1 MNSPED
7 FDEQVKG
14 MLKEIKNIAVVG
26 LSPNPQTTSFG
37 VAKYLQQKGYR
48 IIPVN
53 PNAGEV
59 LGEKCYP
66 DLESIPLKIDLV
78 DVFRRKEALAGV
90 IREAIEKKVPA
101 VWLQSGLECPEGVDE
116 AEQQGVLLIQNRCL
130 RREHQ
135 RLLQKQI
142 NRINL

>member
-1 MNSPED
+1 MNSPNNI
-7 FDEQVKG
+7 DEQIRG
-14 MLKEIKNIAVVG
+14 MLKDIQNIAVVG
-26 LSPNPQTTSFG
+26 LSNNPHTTSFG

-53 PNAGEV
+53 PNADEV

-78 DVFRRKEALAGV
+78 DVFRREEALPGV
-90 IREAIEKKVPA
+90 IREAIEHQVPA
-101 VWLQSGLECPEGVDE
+101 IWLQVGLECPDGAAE
-116 AEQQGVLLIQNRCL
+116 AAQKGVLLVQNRCL

-135 RLLQKQI
+135 RLL
-142 NRINL
+142 

>member
-1 MNSPED
+1 MNNPKD
-7 FDEQVKG
+7 FDEQIKC
-14 MLKEIKNIAVVG
+14 MLKEIRNIAVLG
-26 LSPNPQTTSFG
+26 LSPNPHTISFG

-53 PNAGEV
+53 PNAVEV

-78 DVFRRKEALAGV
+78 DVFRRKEALPGV
-90 IREAIEKKVPA
+90 IREAIEQKVPA
-101 VWLQSGLECPEGVDE
+101 VWLQTGLECPEGAVE
-116 AEQQGVLLIQNRCL
+116 AEQHGMLLIQNRCL

-135 RLLQKQI
+135 RLL
-142 NRINL
+142 